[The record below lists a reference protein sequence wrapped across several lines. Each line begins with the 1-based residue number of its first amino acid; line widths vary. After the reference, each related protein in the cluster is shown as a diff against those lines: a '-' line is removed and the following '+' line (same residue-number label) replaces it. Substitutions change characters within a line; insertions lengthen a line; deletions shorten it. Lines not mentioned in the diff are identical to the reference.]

1 MVPTNMSVTETIK
14 LEDQAAAVNLGK
26 AFYSFT
32 DDHNDTHHQ
41 SKNFFSYQA
50 CGVSVM
56 CTDFYIHVLFSSTII
71 G

>member
-50 CGVSVM
+50 CGVLL
-56 CTDFYIHVLFSSTII
+56 CAPISTYMYYFPQQ
-71 G
+71 

>member
-41 SKNFFSYQA
+41 SKNF
-50 CGVSVM
+50 SVTRRVVFLL
-56 CTDFYIHVLFSSTII
+56 CAPISTYMYYFPQQ
-71 G
+71 